1 MLLFFCRSRS
11 AGNSY
16 VVVARRPHPSR
27 STLSCPLCQAGEQQ
41 LEDALAASKV
51 GPQLVAGSGEAE
63 KWKDIIYRK
72 GPLPQKEKTFLWA
85 RLKDG
90 GVKSG
95 DAYAEL

>member
-1 MLLFFCRSRS
+1 M
-11 AGNSY
+11 
-16 VVVARRPHPSR
+16 
-27 STLSCPLCQAGEQQ
+27 
-41 LEDALAASKV
+41 AASKV

-63 KWKDIIYRK
+63 KWKGNIYRK
-72 GPLPQKEKTFLWA
+72 GPLPQKEKIFLWE

>member
-1 MLLFFCRSRS
+1 MSKPGFSGQVETLLS
-11 AGNSY
+11 
-16 VVVARRPHPSR
+16 ARRSHPSR

-63 KWKDIIYRK
+63 KWKGNIYRK
-72 GPLPQKEKTFLWA
+72 GPLPQKEKIFLWE

-95 DAYAEL
+95 DAYAELQDY